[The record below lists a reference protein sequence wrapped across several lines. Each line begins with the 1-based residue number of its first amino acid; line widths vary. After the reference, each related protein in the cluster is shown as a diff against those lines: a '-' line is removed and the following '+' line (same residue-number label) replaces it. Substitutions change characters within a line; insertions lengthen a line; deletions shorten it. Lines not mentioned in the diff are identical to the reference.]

1 MTEEMRNEE
10 MEVMED
16 EVTTYDLDEY
26 DDEYEESSGI
36 LGKLVAGTVTA
47 ATAVAG
53 TAVAG
58 VLVYKN
64 KERISEWRDKRR
76 IEKLE
81 KRGYVVS
88 IPDDDCRVIKEEVVE
103 TEDE

>member
-47 ATAVAG
+47 ATAIG
-53 TAVAG
+53 G
-58 VLVYKN
+58 VLVFKN
-64 KERISEWRDKRR
+64 KERINEWRDKRR

-88 IPDDDCRVIKEEVVE
+88 IPDDDCRVIKEEVIE

>member
-1 MTEEMRNEE
+1 MTEEMKNEE

-47 ATAVAG
+47 LTAVG
-53 TAVAG
+53 G
-58 VLVYKN
+58 VLVFKN
-64 KERISEWRDKRR
+64 KEKISEWRDKRR

-88 IPDDDCRVIKEEVVE
+88 IPDDDCKVVKEEVIE